1 LVKSK
6 RKMVEEA
13 AQKYSAGNEAFV
25 DEDYDSAIKFY
36 TEAIELDSSKLEYYL
51 KRCNAYIKIDSF
63 KEAVK
68 DAELAL
74 NIDAKNPKVHQRK
87 GFALFSLK
95 DFDMALES
103 YRYALEL
110 DKSNAQTEQWIRK
123 CEAEIDL
130 KKRGCMKNKMSIGL
144 SEPVI
149 EPKKEKKEAASNCS
163 LKASEPKETVSS
175 TTPKEDPIPLPPS
188 KIKYDWYQTD
198 THIVISIMIKNQNAN
213 HITCDFNAQT
223 LSFGAKLISGS
234 DYSLELD
241 LAHEI
246 VPKQSSYRV
255 IPAKVEIKMK
265 KAEGIRWSSLE
276 TDNESHLANAAAK
289 TAEVTETTAP
299 VTTKE
304 DKVSRVYP
312 TSAHKPRDWDRLEKE
327 VQEEEK
333 KENME
338 GEGALNK
345 LFQQIYADGNEETR
359 RAMNKSFQESGGT
372 VLSTNW
378 GEVGKDKVDIKPP
391 DSMEWKKYEY

>member
-1 LVKSK
+1 
-6 RKMVEEA
+6 MVEEA
-13 AQKYSAGNEAFV
+13 TQKYSAGNEAFV

-36 TEAIELDSSKLEYYL
+36 TEAIQLDSSKLEYFL
-51 KRCNAYIKIDSF
+51 KRCNAYIKIDGF

-68 DAELAL
+68 DAEAAL
-74 NIDAKNPKVHQRK
+74 KIDAHNPKVHQRK

-95 DFDMALES
+95 DFDLALES
-103 YRYALEL
+103 YKLALHF
-110 DKSNAQTEQWIRK
+110 DKNNAQTEQWIRK

-130 KKRGCMKNKMSIGL
+130 KKRGCMKNKVSIGL

-149 EPKKEKKEAASNCS
+149 EPKKEKKEGTSSCS
-163 LKASEPKETVSS
+163 LKTSTPTETAPASA
-175 TTPKEDPIPLPPS
+175 PKEDPIQLPPS

-198 THIVISIMIKNQNAN
+198 THIVISIMIKNQDAN
-213 HITCDFNAQT
+213 RVSCDFTAQT
-223 LSFGAKLISGS
+223 LSVSAKLESGS

-246 VPKQSSYRV
+246 VPKQSSHRV
-255 IPAKVEIKMK
+255 IPAKLEIKMK

-289 TAEVTETTAP
+289 TAEADDTTITE
-299 VTTKE
+299 TTKE

-312 TSAHKPRDWDRLEKE
+312 TSATKPRDWDRLEKE

-391 DSMEWKKYEY
+391 DSMEWKQYEY

>member
-1 LVKSK
+1 
-6 RKMVEEA
+6 MVEA
-13 AQKYSAGNEAFV
+13 ASQKYSAGNEAFV

-36 TEAIELDSSKLEYYL
+36 SEAIELDGSKLEYFL
-51 KRCNAYIKIDSF
+51 KRCNAFIKIDSF

-68 DAELAL
+68 DADCAL
-74 NIDAKNPKVHQRK
+74 KVDAENPKVHQRK

-95 DFDMALES
+95 NFEAALQS
-103 YRYALEL
+103 YKTAATL
-110 DKSNAQTEQWIRK
+110 DKNNAQVDQWIRK

-130 KKRGCMKNKMSIGL
+130 KKKGCVKNKMSIGL
-144 SEPVI
+144 SETPII
-149 EPKKEKKEAASNCS
+149 EPKKEKEPMSNCS
-163 LKASEPKETVSS
+163 VKAAGS
-175 TTPKEDPIPLPPS
+175 TPAEVTATKDGNKDVNAVLPS

-198 THIVISIMIKNQNAN
+198 THIVLSVMIKNQNAD
-213 HITCDFNAQT
+213 HVTCDFSPHN
-223 LSFGAKLISGS
+223 LSFSAKLISGS
-234 DYSLELD
+234 DYCLELD

-255 IPAKVEIKMK
+255 ISAKVEIKMK

-276 TDNESHLANAAAK
+276 TDNESHFSNA
-289 TAEVTETTAP
+289 TATSNTTKSSHTDA
-299 VTTKE
+299 TKNKE

-312 TSAHKPRDWDRLEKE
+312 SSAHTTRDWDRLEKE

-378 GEVGKDKVDIKPP
+378 GEVGKEKVDIKPP

>member
-1 LVKSK
+1 
-6 RKMVEEA
+6 MVEEA
-13 AQKYSAGNEAFV
+13 TQKYSAGNEAFV
-25 DEDYDSAIKFY
+25 DEDYVSAINFY
-36 TEAIELDSSKLEYYL
+36 TEAIQLDSSKLEYFL
-51 KRCNAYIKIDSF
+51 KRCNAYIKIDGF

-68 DAELAL
+68 DAQAAL
-74 NIDAKNPKVHQRK
+74 EIDANNPKVYQRK

-95 DFDMALES
+95 DFDLALES
-103 YRYALEL
+103 YKLALNF
-110 DKSNAQTEQWIRK
+110 DKNNAQTEQWIRK

-130 KKRGCMKNKMSIGL
+130 KKKGCMKNKMSIGL

-149 EPKKEKKEAASNCS
+149 EPKKEKKEASSCS
-163 LKASEPKETVSS
+163 LKTNTPMETAA
-175 TTPKEDPIPLPPS
+175 PKEDPIPLPPS

-198 THIVISIMIKNQNAN
+198 THIVISIMIKNQDAN
-213 HITCDFNAQT
+213 HVSCDFTAQT
-223 LSFGAKLISGS
+223 LSVSAKLTSGS

-246 VPKQSSYRV
+246 VPKQSSHRV
-255 IPAKVEIKMK
+255 IPAKLEIKMK

-289 TAEVTETTAP
+289 AAESTEITTTETA
-299 VTTKE
+299 KE

-378 GEVGKDKVDIKPP
+378 GEVGKEKVDVKPP
-391 DSMEWKKYEY
+391 DSMEWKQYEY

>member
-1 LVKSK
+1 
-6 RKMVEEA
+6 MVEEA
-13 AQKYSAGNEAFV
+13 VQKYSAGNEAFV

-36 TEAIELDSSKLEYYL
+36 TEAIELDSSKLDYYL
-51 KRCNAYIKIDSF
+51 KRCNAYIKIDNF
-63 KEAVK
+63 ADAVK

-74 NIDAKNPKVHQRK
+74 NIDGNNPKVHQRK
-87 GFALFSLK
+87 GFALFALK
-95 DFDMALES
+95 DFEASLES
-103 YRYALEL
+103 YKTALDL
-110 DKSNAQTEQWIRK
+110 DNGNAQTEMWIRK

-144 SEPVI
+144 SEHV
-149 EPKKEKKEAASNCS
+149 EPKKEKKETGSTCTSNVNKSNGSASVEAE
-163 LKASEPKETVSS
+163 KQ
-175 TTPKEDPIPLPPS
+175 DPIQLPPS

-198 THIVISIMIKNQNAN
+198 THIVISVLIKNQNEN
-213 HITCDFNAQT
+213 HITCDFTAQA
-223 LSFGAKLISGS
+223 LSFGAKLSSGS

-246 VPKQSSYRV
+246 VPKQSSFRV
-255 IPAKVEIKMK
+255 IPAKIEIKMK

-289 TAEVTETTAP
+289 VTDATVAP
-299 VTTKE
+299 SEPKA
-304 DKVSRVYP
+304 DKVRVYP
-312 TSAHKPRDWDRLEKE
+312 TSAHTPRDWDRLEKE

-345 LFQQIYADGNEETR
+345 LFQQIYSDGNEETR

-378 GEVGKDKVDIKPP
+378 GEVGKEKVDIKPP